1 MLTKHNVNY
10 IILSLVFVFLV
21 VLSTEAK
28 AELYGFGAISDNSG
42 VSSWMAQQLSLEV
55 TPYGTNQVLFT
66 FKNNIAPYG
75 AVGSPIEGIIG
86 TVFFE
91 DGALL
96 EISAVLDAGYNG
108 TLYPGVD
115 FEIAP
120 NTASKNFPEGGTLVP
135 PFETTAHFWATNY
148 QAIDNGVNPTET
160 VGIVF
165 NLEGGATFDSVI
177 TAIGL
182 GFTNPDPDQNT
193 SLRIGVHVQNLPGY
207 DEDLGRWTDTAGSDS
222 FILVPVPGA
231 VLLGLLGLSVVGL
244 KLRKHA

>member
-1 MLTKHNVNY
+1 MLKHKLKYLTFV
-10 IILSLVFVFLV
+10 SLALVFLV
-21 VLSTEAK
+21 IFSTEAK

-66 FKNNIAPYG
+66 FKNNIAPYD

-96 EISAVLDAGYNG
+96 EISAVLDAEYNG
-108 TLYPGVD
+108 TLYPGVV
-115 FEIAP
+115 FEVAP
-120 NTASKNFPEGGTLVP
+120 NTASKNFPEGDTLVP
-135 PFETTAHFWATNY
+135 PFETTAHFWSTNY
-148 QAIDNGVNPTET
+148 QTIDNGVNPTET

-177 TAIGL
+177 TAISL
-182 GFTNPDPDQNT
+182 GFTDPDPDQNT
-193 SLRIGVHVQNLPGY
+193 SLRVGVHVQNLPGY
-207 DEDLGRWTDTAGSDS
+207 DKAGNWTQTDGSDS
-222 FILVPVPGA
+222 FILVPLPGA
-231 VLLGLLGLSVVGL
+231 VLLGILGLGVVGL